1 MPLPAYGGKEEQRFY
16 ARNAIITIFGPRES
30 IRSRSG
36 SRRDH
41 SWFGPALA
49 PIDRFAGPSRIWA
62 LATRLPWACIG
73 RRDEMPLRRTQARL
87 PPPSAN
93 LSSETGAYA
102 GESLTVEQISPAACH
117 HRVRRTRS
125 SGPCT
130 IHASEAARPRG
141 CQRRRC
147 FPCNFL
153 VPRRIMSGSVARLT
167 LSPTTGD
174 S

>member
-16 ARNAIITIFGPRES
+16 ARNAIITIFGLREG

-41 SWFGPALA
+41 PWFGPALA
-49 PIDRFAGPSRIWA
+49 PIDRFAGSSRIWA
-62 LATRLPWACIG
+62 LATRLPWPCIG

-102 GESLTVEQISPAACH
+102 GESLAAEQTSPPAY
-117 HRVRRTRS
+117 RVRRTK
-125 SGPCT
+125 
-130 IHASEAARPRG
+130 
-141 CQRRRC
+141 
-147 FPCNFL
+147 
-153 VPRRIMSGSVARLT
+153 
-167 LSPTTGD
+167 
-174 S
+174 